1 MAMVVAMIVMAMGMA
16 MVISYDDGDVD
27 DCDGD
32 DCDGDDCD
40 GDGDAGCTFGDILVQ
55 LFS

>member
-1 MAMVVAMIVMAMGMA
+1 MAMVVAMIVMAMGMT
-16 MVISYDDGDVD
+16 MVIRYGDGDVD

>member
-1 MAMVVAMIVMAMGMA
+1 MIVMAMGMA
-16 MVISYDDGDVD
+16 MLISCGDGDVDDCDVD